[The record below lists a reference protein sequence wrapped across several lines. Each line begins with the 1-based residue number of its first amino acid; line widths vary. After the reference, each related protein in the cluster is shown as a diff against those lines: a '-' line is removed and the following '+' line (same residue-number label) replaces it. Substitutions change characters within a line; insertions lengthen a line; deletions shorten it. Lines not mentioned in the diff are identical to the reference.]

1 MTKNSIHR
9 NEIIP
14 FLVAVLNSAQEHGF
28 YFVARETTKHGFRG
42 YLSNRHLE
50 SKKDIESWYED
61 VGRMACLKSKI
72 RVLYRTENSWSLRI
86 VCEIKIGDLRKISL
100 ENLNKEFTEFFI
112 SEVM

>member
-1 MTKNSIHR
+1 MAKNSIHR

-28 YFVARETTKHGFRG
+28 YFVARETTNHGFRG

-61 VGRMACLKSKI
+61 VGRMVCLKSKI
-72 RVLYRTENSWSLRI
+72 RVLYRTENPWSQKI

-100 ENLNKEFTEFFI
+100 ENLNNKFTEFFI